1 MRVTST
7 TDHVQICFCEFVLT
21 VIRLLVSVFE
31 WWGFFVSFFLI
42 FREYQLKYFSSF
54 LSLPD
59 FTQAHEGQPSERLG
73 PSFRSWLQV
82 LIHREV
88 DGQVSIDG
96 LVSPSNFIP

>member
-1 MRVTST
+1 MYKSAS
-7 TDHVQICFCEFVLT
+7 CECLRAFHCDPT
-21 VIRLLVSVFE
+21 VGFYVSGG
-31 WWGFFVSFFLI
+31 GFFCFIFFLI

-59 FTQAHEGQPSERLG
+59 FTQAHEGQPSEPLG

-88 DGQVSIDG
+88 DGQASIDG